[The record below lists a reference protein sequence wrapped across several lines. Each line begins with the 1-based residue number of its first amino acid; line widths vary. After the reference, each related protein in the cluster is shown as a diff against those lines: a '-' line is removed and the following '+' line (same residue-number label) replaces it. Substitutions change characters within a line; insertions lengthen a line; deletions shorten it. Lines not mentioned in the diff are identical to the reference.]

1 MNDLKNIRSDYQL
14 GNLDNSDL
22 TDSPLDLFQI
32 WMDKAVEL
40 VKKDANAFVLSTIDK
55 NGLPSSR
62 VVLLR
67 GIDQGSFCFFT
78 NYNSNKA
85 NCIKE
90 NDQVAMN
97 FFWPELERQI
107 RIQGSI
113 EKTSSKYSDDYFK
126 SRPYSSK
133 IGAWA
138 SNQSSIISSRNELD
152 ESVSYYEKKY
162 PTEVPRPTFWGGYKI
177 IPSTIEFW
185 QGRSNRLHDRF
196 IYNQDKKD
204 WKIDRLSP

>member
-1 MNDLKNIRSDYQL
+1 MNDLKNIRTDYQQ
-14 GNLDNSDL
+14 GNLNNSDL

-55 NGLPSSR
+55 NGFPSSR

-97 FFWPELERQI
+97 FFWPDLERQI

-113 EKTSSKYSDDYFK
+113 EKTSSKYSDDYFD

-138 SNQSSIISSRNELD
+138 SDQSSIISTRSELD
-152 ESVSYYEKKY
+152 ESVSFYKKKY
-162 PTEVPRPTFWGGYKI
+162 PSDVPRPAFWGGYKI
-177 IPSTIEFW
+177 LPSTIEFW

-196 IYNQDKKD
+196 VYNHDKKD

>member
-138 SNQSSIISSRNELD
+138 SNQSSIISSRTELD

-177 IPSTIEFW
+177 IPLTIEFW

-196 IYNQDKKD
+196 IYNKDKKD